1 MNAEHKDERAL
12 FKAALKIALPTERSA
27 YLKKACGNDTNLLAR
42 VKALLKAHEE
52 AGSFLEV
59 PDVGQNATLDD
70 LSSIEGPGT
79 KIGRYE
85 VLELIGE
92 GGMGLVYLARQKKP
106 VKRQVALKIIKPG
119 MDSKQV
125 IARFEAERQTL
136 AVLDHPNI
144 AHVLDAGTTKEGRPY
159 FIMEYVKGMSIT
171 RYCDENKRNIE
182 QRLRLFEQVCE
193 GVHHAHQK
201 GIIHRD
207 IKPPNILV
215 SVHGDRAVPK
225 IIDFGIAKAVAQPLT
240 EKTLVTFQG
249 QLLGTPEYMSPE
261 QVDMAT
267 QDIDTRSDIYS
278 LGVVLYELLA
288 GVVPFGRESL
298 AGLGFAEIQRTIRE
312 KEPVSPSTRL
322 TSLGEE
328 AKTIAESRGTQVI
341 ALARRLHRELEWI
354 PMKAMRKERCRRYKS
369 ASEMTDDIRN
379 YLNGNPLIAGPETT
393 IYRVNKFV
401 HKHAGSVAT
410 AAIIA
415 VAIILGFVISTA
427 MYFRAEKALERE
439 AAARVRAEEAETT
452 AQQQREV
459 AEQAREQEA
468 IARVQA
474 EESENVAQEQRKL
487 AEEQRELAEE
497 RAEEYR
503 CSLYFNRIA
512 LAEIAYRNKDTLR
525 VQELLDLCPEDLRGW
540 EWHRLSHISD
550 HSRMT
555 LRGHNVGR
563 LRMLSGVRAAEFNP
577 DGKRIISCGDDG
589 TIKLWDVSTGTESMT
604 IRAHT
609 EGAGWGGVYWAA
621 FSPDGQRIV
630 SSGRWDKT
638 IKVWDAATGAELMAL
653 HGHEEHV
660 RPVSFSPDGKRI
672 ISVSENGA
680 VKIWDATIGTEL
692 TTLVGHGDS
701 INSATFSLD
710 GGRIVSGGKDGT
722 IKIWDA
728 STGAEQTM
736 LGDHE
741 EEVYCV
747 AWSPDGKRLVSSSED
762 KTIRVWDGVTGAE
775 LLILRGHNKG
785 VYSVAFTSD
794 GERIVSGSADNTI
807 KVWDVATGREL
818 TTLVGHS
825 KPVNSVALSPD
836 GKSIVSSSND
846 HTIKIWNLTL
856 KAEEVIIHG
865 QTVNF
870 GSIAFSPNGKRIISG
885 SKNRIKMWDTTTGI
899 EVMTFSEH
907 DSMVS
912 AIAFSPDGERI
923 VSGSADKKIK
933 IWDAANGTEL
943 VTLRGHEDTVT
954 DAAFSSDSKF
964 IVSGSKDRT
973 IKLWDATTSE
983 EYHTLRGHKDVVKSV
998 SFSPDGKLIVSGSL
1012 DKTIKIWNAATGDE
1026 IHTLLGHKDVVS
1038 SVWFNPDGKNIISG
1052 SKDNTIK
1059 VWDVATGA
1067 ELMTLLGHGG
1077 SVTSASFSPDG
1088 KRIVSGSRNRIT
1100 VWDVASGA
1108 EVMTLHVQQIP
1119 ISSVAFSLDGKTIA
1133 AGDVAGSI
1141 KLWESSTPAGGYE
1154 PRLNAEAAKEVV
1166 DQLYEIHG
1174 LYQEVIDKL
1183 KTDKMLDEPIRVIA
1197 LQIANAHLW
1206 KDAKKLAEEGV
1217 HRISQYVNE
1226 DRYDEAKTLLFKVLE
1241 SMHPGGRENVLALD
1255 SLDKLASLYIDKGRY
1270 EEAEQLYAKV
1280 LEMRFQTLGVED
1292 YATQRSM
1299 ENLASLYINKG
1310 YYKKAEQ
1317 VYVKVVELYP
1327 DKAYYWSK
1335 IALLQLYSGDIEGY
1349 HKTCAWMLDHFAQ
1362 RKSLDNAFGPTW
1374 TCWVCVLAP
1383 DAVEDFGGAIKL
1395 AERGVARSN
1404 NTAQDRL
1411 NPGAILYRAG
1421 RFEEAIEKLEE
1432 LVAPWEKTGQVPVM
1446 ISPAFAWFFLAM
1458 AHHQLDQQEE
1468 AEMWLTKATER
1479 VEYEME
1485 GNPSFWSRPLTL
1497 ELLQTEAKRL
1507 LGVSEQ

>member
-1 MNAEHKDERAL
+1 MADKPKDIEAIYN
-12 FKAALKIALPTERSA
+12 AALQKSSGAERSA
-27 YLKKACGNDTNLLAR
+27 YLDAVCGDDNFLRDR
-42 VKALLKAHEE
+42 IEALLKAHEE

-59 PDVGQNATLDD
+59 PDVGQNATLDN
-70 LSSIEGPGT
+70 LSSFEGPGT

-85 VLELIGE
+85 LLELIGE
-92 GGMGLVYLARQKKP
+92 GGMGLVYLAQQKKP
-106 VKRQVALKIIKPG
+106 IKRRVALKIIKPG

-144 AHVLDAGTTKEGRPY
+144 AHVFDAGTTKEGRPY

-171 RYCDENKRNIE
+171 RYCDENKLNIE

-207 IKPPNILV
+207 LKPSNILV
-215 SVHGDRAVPK
+215 SVHGDRADPK

-288 GVVPFGRESL
+288 GIMPFGHESL

-312 KEPVSPSTRL
+312 QEPDSPSTRL

-328 AKTIAESRGTQVI
+328 AKTIAESRGTQVVV
-341 ALARRLHRELEWI
+341 LARRLHRELEWI
-354 PMKAMRKERCRRYKS
+354 PLKAMRKDRCRRYKS

-379 YLNGNPLIAGPETT
+379 YLNGNPLIAGPETA

-415 VAIILGFVISTA
+415 VAIILGLVISTA
-427 MYFRAEKALERE
+427 MYFKAEK
-439 AAARVRAEEAETT
+439 ARVRAEKAEETT
-452 AQQQREV
+452 QQALQRES
-459 AEQAREQEA
+459 
-468 IARVQA
+468 IARIQA
-474 EESENVAQEQRKL
+474 EEAEKVAQEQHKV
-487 AEEQRELAEE
+487 AEA
-497 RAEEYR
+497 RAEDYR
-503 CSLYFNRIA
+503 RSLYFNRIA
-512 LAEIAYRNKDTLR
+512 LAEVAYRNKDIIR
-525 VQELLDLCPEDLRGW
+525 VQELLESCPEDLRGW

-550 HSRMT
+550 QSRMT
-555 LRGHNVGR
+555 LRGHDVGR

-604 IRAHT
+604 LRAHT

-621 FSPDGQRIV
+621 FSPDGKRIV
-630 SSGRWDKT
+630 SSGRWDRT
-638 IKVWDAATGAELMAL
+638 IKVWDAATGAELMTL
-653 HGHEEHV
+653 HGHVGHV

-672 ISVSENGA
+672 VSVSEDGA
-680 VKIWDATIGTEL
+680 VKIWDAATGTEL
-692 TTLVGHGDS
+692 TTLVGHS
-701 INSATFSLD
+701 KSVNSAAFSPD

-722 IKIWDA
+722 IKIWDT

-736 LGDHE
+736 LGGHE
-741 EEVYCV
+741 EGVYCV
-747 AWSPDGKRLVSSSED
+747 VWSPDGKRLVSGSED
-762 KTIRVWDGVTGAE
+762 KTIRVWDGATGAK
-775 LLILRGHNKG
+775 LLTLRGHDKG
-785 VYSVAFTSD
+785 VYSVAFNSD
-794 GERIVSGSADNTI
+794 GERLISGSADNTI
-807 KVWDVATGREL
+807 KVWDATTGSEL

-825 KPVNSVALSPD
+825 KPVNSVAFSPD

-846 HTIKIWNLTL
+846 HTIKIWNVAL
-856 KAEEVIIHG
+856 KAEAVIIRGHH
-865 QTVNF
+865 VNF
-870 GSIAFSPNGKRIISG
+870 GSIAFSPNGKRIVSG
-885 SKNRIKMWDTTTGI
+885 SKNRIKMWDTATGA
-899 EVMTFSEH
+899 EVMTLSEH

-923 VSGSADKKIK
+923 VSGSADRTIK
-933 IWDAANGTEL
+933 IWDAANGMEL
-943 VTLRGHEDTVT
+943 MTLRGHEDSVS
-954 DAAFSSDSKF
+954 DVAFSSDSKF

-973 IKLWDATTSE
+973 IRLWDAATGDE
-983 EYHTLRGHKDVVKSV
+983 FHTLRGHKDVVKSV
-998 SFSPDGKLIVSGSL
+998 SFSPDGKLIVSGSH
-1012 DKTIKIWNAATGDE
+1012 DKTIKIWDEATGDE
-1026 IHTLLGHKDVVS
+1026 IHTLLGHKDVVR
-1038 SVWFNPDGKNIISG
+1038 SVWFSPDGKHIVSG
-1052 SKDNTIK
+1052 SADNTIK
-1059 VWDVATGA
+1059 VWDVAAGA
-1067 ELMTLLGHGG
+1067 EQLTLLGHGG
-1077 SVTSASFSPDG
+1077 PVTSASFSPDG

-1119 ISSVAFSLDGKTIA
+1119 ISSLAFSPDGKTIA

-1141 KLWESSTPAGGYE
+1141 RLWESSAPAGGYG
-1154 PRLNAEAAKEVV
+1154 PRWNAETAREVV
-1166 DQLYEIHG
+1166 DQLYEKHG

-1183 KTDKMLDEPIRVIA
+1183 NADKMLDEPVRVVA
-1197 LQIANAHLW
+1197 LQIANARLGE
-1206 KDAKKLAEEGV
+1206 DAKKLAQEAV
-1217 HRISQYVNE
+1217 DQISQYIE
-1226 DRYDEAKTLLFKVLE
+1226 QGRYDEAQALVVKVLE
-1241 SMHPGGRENVLALD
+1241 GMGPEVQKHVLTLD
-1255 SLDKLASLYIDKGRY
+1255 SIDNLASLNRDQGRY
-1270 EEAEQLYAKV
+1270 EEAEQLYTKV
-1280 LEMRFQTLGVED
+1280 LDMKLQVLGEKD
-1292 YATQRSM
+1292 YATIGFM
-1299 ENLASLYINKG
+1299 EKLASLYINEG
-1310 YYKKAEQ
+1310 RYEEAEQ
-1317 VYVKVVELYP
+1317 VYVKAVELYP
-1327 DKAYYWSK
+1327 DTAYNWSK
-1335 IALLQLYSGDIEGY
+1335 IALLQLYTGDSEGY
-1349 HKTCAWMLDHFAQ
+1349 RKTCDWMLDHFTQ
-1362 RKSLDNAFGPTW
+1362 RESLDNAFGPTW

-1383 DAVEDFGGAIKL
+1383 DVVEDFVEVIKL

-1404 NTAQDRL
+1404 NTALDRL
-1411 NPGAILYRAG
+1411 NRGAILYRAG

-1468 AEMWLTKATER
+1468 AEKWLSKATER
-1479 VEYEME
+1479 VEYEMA

-1497 ELLQTEAKRL
+1497 ELLQAEAERL